1 LRINWGSSWTPN
13 SQLAGCALCS
23 RWRESKGR
31 GMADS
36 FAKRPTAIVTG
47 ALRGI
52 GRECALALSK
62 SRFNVL
68 VNDLALDDNTALARK
83 LAAEIEESGAE
94 SIFFGCDVA
103 DLDQHPGLIEAAT
116 ARWGRIDCL
125 VNNAGVGVAKRGDLL
140 EVTSESF
147 DRCFRVN
154 TKAVF
159 FLSQAVARHML
170 KQGEIAGQ
178 HRSIINITSG
188 NAVAVSISRGEY
200 CISKCASSMT
210 TQLFGVRLAADGI
223 GVYEVRPGII
233 DTEMT
238 RPMKDKYDA
247 LIADSLPA
255 RRWGTPADVAATV
268 RSMAQGHLTYTVGQA
283 VTVDGG
289 LTIPRF

>member
-1 LRINWGSSWTPN
+1 
-13 SQLAGCALCS
+13 
-23 RWRESKGR
+23 
-31 GMADS
+31 MANS
-36 FAKRPTAIVTG
+36 FARRPTAILTG

-52 GRECALALSK
+52 GRACAVALSK
-62 SRFNVL
+62 SGFNVL
-68 VNDLALDDNTALARK
+68 LNDIAMDDQAALAEQ
-83 LAAEIEESGAE
+83 LVAEIGESGAE
-94 SIFFGCDVA
+94 SILFGCDVA
-103 DLDQHPGLIEAAT
+103 NLGQHTKLIEAAT

-140 EVTSESF
+140 DVTSESF

-170 KQGEIAGQ
+170 EQGEIGGQ
-178 HRSIINITSG
+178 HRSIINITSS

-200 CISKCASSMT
+200 CVSKCASSMT
-210 TQLFGVRLAADGI
+210 TRLFGVRLAGEGI

-238 RPMKDKYDA
+238 RPVRDTYDT
-247 LIADSLPA
+247 LIANIVPA
-255 RRWGTPADVAATV
+255 QRWGFPADVATTV
-268 RSMAQGHLTYTVGQA
+268 RSMAEGRLVFTVGQA

>member
-1 LRINWGSSWTPN
+1 MAN
-13 SQLAGCALCS
+13 SLAT
-23 RWRESKGR
+23 
-31 GMADS
+31 
-36 FAKRPTAIVTG
+36 RPTAIVTG

-52 GRECALALSK
+52 GRECAIALAK
-62 SRFNVL
+62 SGFNVL
-68 VNDLALDDNTALARK
+68 LNDLIIDDRGALAQE
-83 LAAEIEESGAE
+83 LVAEVEQSCAE
-94 SIFFGCDVA
+94 SILFSGDVA
-103 DLDQHPGLIEAAT
+103 DLDLHAT
-116 ARWGRIDCL
+116 LTESAVARWGRIDCL
-125 VNNAGVGVAKRGDLL
+125 VNNAGVGVARRGDLL

-170 KQGEIAGQ
+170 KQGSIRGQ
-178 HRSIINITSG
+178 HRSIINITSS

-200 CISKCASSMT
+200 CVSKSASSMT
-210 TQLFGVRLAADGI
+210 TRLFGVRLAAEGI

-238 RPMKDKYDA
+238 RPVKDKYDA
-247 LIADSLPA
+247 MIADGVPA

-268 RSMAQGHLTYTVGQA
+268 RSMAEGHLTYTVGQA